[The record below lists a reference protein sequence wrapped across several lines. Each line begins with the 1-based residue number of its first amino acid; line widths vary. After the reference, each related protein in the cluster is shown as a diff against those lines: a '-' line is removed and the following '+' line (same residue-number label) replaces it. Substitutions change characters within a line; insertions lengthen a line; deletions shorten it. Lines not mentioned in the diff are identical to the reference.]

1 MTCSFAT
8 VFSHEVSPKRVG
20 FSTELTGFPHLTKP
34 IFDVSGEFLAVNQ
47 TPVDARPFCRAAFRN
62 IKRWLEGTPPPAGR
76 YIDGAL
82 RGTTFVITR
91 DEEGNATG
99 GVRAPH
105 RRMAT
110 LPALPL
116 GSYNGVDNTDPAN
129 VFVCSPACSR
139 PSPNRNS
146 TLATPPAGRTT
157 SSTG

>member
-1 MTCSFAT
+1 M
-8 VFSHEVSPKRVG
+8 
-20 FSTELTGFPHLTKP
+20 
-34 IFDVSGEFLAVNQ
+34 SGEFLAVNQ

-105 RRMAT
+105 MPSIDAHGNV
-110 LPALPL
+110 AGAPL
-116 GSYNGVDNTDPAN
+116 GSYNG
-129 VFVCSPACSR
+129 
-139 PSPNRNS
+139 
-146 TLATPPAGRTT
+146 RTT
-157 SSTG
+157 TPRASTAIPIVST